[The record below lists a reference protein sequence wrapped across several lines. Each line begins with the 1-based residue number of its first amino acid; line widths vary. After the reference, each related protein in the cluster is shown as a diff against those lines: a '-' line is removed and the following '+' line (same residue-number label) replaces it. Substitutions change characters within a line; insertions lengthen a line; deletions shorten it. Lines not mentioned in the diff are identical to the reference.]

1 MIAIWMMLIMMVPVP
16 MSAVVF
22 PVAVFAERVVVMS
35 VSARVSL
42 VAITIFV
49 VVAFMVATLIYHYRL
64 SDLNSN
70 VYLRLGYRRRRQT
83 DGKDSTK
90 YCEYYF
96 LEHALNLLQR

>member
-49 VVAFMVATLIYHYRL
+49 VVAFMVATLIHNRWSAQL
-64 SDLNSN
+64 DSDG
-70 VYLRLGYRRRRQT
+70 YLCLGFRRRRQAN
-83 DGKDSTK
+83 SNNQPE
-90 YCEYYF
+90 CC
-96 LEHALNLLQR
+96 